1 MLAIES
7 TLPRAVGRRRPAKIA
22 QSLRKAQILPLDVRS
37 RGAAHSNPRH
47 HQGAGRRQ
55 LAEKTPALLLLPVE
69 PFRHCEYGEPTVLW
83 IGAWNSKWPTFGIS
97 RRHARRPVL
106 LSQKP
111 EYLWVCFSAALVG
124 GGAHRAKLVR
134 RHLKGHLAG
143 V

>member
-1 MLAIES
+1 MLLVVGGPPKS
-7 TLPRAVGRRRPAKIA
+7 PRVCGRRRFCPWTYARA
-22 QSLRKAQILPLDVRS
+22 ALPIRIHGTTKGQVAVR
-37 RGAAHSNPRH
+37 
-47 HQGAGRRQ
+47 

-69 PFRHCEYGEPTVLW
+69 PFRHCQYGEATVLW
-83 IGAWNSKWPTFGIS
+83 IGAWNSKWLTFGIS